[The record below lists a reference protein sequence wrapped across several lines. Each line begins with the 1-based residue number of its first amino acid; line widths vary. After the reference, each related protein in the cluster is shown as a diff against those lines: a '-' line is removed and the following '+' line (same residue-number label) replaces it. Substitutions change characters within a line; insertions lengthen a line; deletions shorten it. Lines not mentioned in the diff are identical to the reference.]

1 MNLNRLKVN
10 RLTNPLGF
18 EMNSLSF
25 SWTVEETDAKKQQ
38 WARVEVAADESFQR
52 LLWDSGEDAG
62 LSSVDCPVTLDL
74 QPRTRYWWRVTV
86 QGDNGEQATS
96 AAAWFETSKMGEEWA
111 GKWIA
116 PSLESSVHPLLR
128 RSFFLEGGAC
138 PRPGLRRGPGA
149 LRAVRQ
155 RGKGR
160 GRVPGPWLH
169 RL

>member
-52 LLWDSGEDAG
+52 QLWDSGEDAG

-86 QGDNGEQATS
+86 QGDNGEQATCALS
-96 AAAWFETSKMGEEWA
+96 TTTAAPRFSPGRRRPWA
-111 GKWIA
+111 IPRNSRSTGSWPGRSRQ
-116 PSLESSVHPLLR
+116 PSR
-128 RSFFLEGGAC
+128 RSSSPPQAGV
-138 PRPGLRRGPGA
+138 PPPPKRG
-149 LRAVRQ
+149 
-155 RGKGR
+155 
-160 GRVPGPWLH
+160 
-169 RL
+169 

>member
-1 MNLNRLKVN
+1 MNINRLKVN

-128 RSFFLEGGAC
+128 RSFFLEGEPVRARVYAVGLGLYELYANGEKAGDEYLA
-138 PRPGLRRGPGA
+138 PGCTA
-149 LRAVRQ
+149 
-155 RGKGR
+155 
-160 GRVPGPWLH
+160 
-169 RL
+169 